1 MADELAVVGKHLPR
15 VDAVA
20 KVKGEAT
27 YVPDMQLPGML
38 HAKFLRSPHS
48 HARIVKINTKE
59 AESLFGVRGVMTHKN
74 VPKVHPRNKL
84 EYLLNETLRYA
95 GDEVAMV
102 AAETQ
107 EIAGEALKLIEV
119 EYEVLPAVFDAEEAM
134 QPDAPLVHPEHGS
147 NVHHGVPGC
156 SPEGWLSVNI
166 GDVDKGF
173 AEADYIV
180 DGTYET
186 PMQHTVSPM
195 PRSAIARWNG
205 NKLTCWADTQSPMNT
220 WFDLAR
226 CLNIPQSDV
235 RLIVPCPVGSYGRK
249 EPEKVTILTAL
260 MAKKTGRPVKTVLA
274 REEDFIASWRRL
286 NYKTYGKVGVKQD
299 GTITA
304 VYHRVIANCGADAQ
318 NPLMVLA
325 TSVTKA
331 FVILYQS
338 QNARSEACSVMTNT
352 NHHGA
357 VLGFGDPE
365 GDFCIDRLADEAAE
379 KIGMDPVEFRL
390 KNCVRYGDKYYERM
404 QLLAGKDPRRGIAGP
419 DLDMQECIT
428 RATDKAGWKKK
439 WRGWTTPMEVNGSRR
454 RGIGI
459 AMGMHHCSYSPY
471 SAAVKMNQ
479 DGTANVLTGAV
490 DMGQG
495 CGTVMAQV
503 VAEALGL
510 HYEDVHPTM
519 ADTAAT
525 PLGFGNAGS
534 SGTSS
539 AVNAAKLAADDARR
553 KLFEIAGRAL
563 DAKPDDLEAKDR
575 RIYVSSNPEKG
586 MSIAEV
592 CRLGYQVMG
601 VGLNPPSVSVR
612 DEKTGELLNAVA
624 IAVVVAE
631 VEVDTDTGELN
642 VISMS
647 SANDCGRAIN
657 PAMVENQV
665 DLGVVMGNGWV
676 RSEDFV
682 IDKSTGVLL
691 NPNLLDYKLM
701 THLDMPKREDAPV
714 SIVENPTS
722 WGPYGAKGFSETAMV
737 AVAPAIANAV
747 YNAIGVRIR
756 GDHFTPNRILE
767 ALGK

>member
-1 MADELAVVGKHLPR
+1 
-15 VDAVA
+15 
-20 KVKGEAT
+20 
-27 YVPDMQLPGML
+27 
-38 HAKFLRSPHS
+38 
-48 HARIVKINTKE
+48 
-59 AESLFGVRGVMTHKN
+59 
-74 VPKVHPRNKL
+74 
-84 EYLLNETLRYA
+84 
-95 GDEVAMV
+95 MV
-102 AAETQ
+102 AAETK
-107 EIAGEALKLIEV
+107 EIAEEALKLIEV

-147 NVHHGVPGC
+147 NVYHGAPGC
-156 SPEGWLSVNI
+156 TPEGWLVLNI

-180 DGTYET
+180 DGIYET

-195 PRSAIARWNG
+195 PRAAIAQWNG
-205 NKLTCWADTQSPMNT
+205 NKLTCWADTQSPMNV

-226 CLNIPQSDV
+226 CLNIPQSDIRV
-235 RLIVPCPVGSYGRK
+235 IVERPVGAYGRK
-249 EPEKVTILTAL
+249 EPEKTTILTAL
-260 MAKKTGRPVKTVLA
+260 MAKRTGRPVKTA
-274 REEDFIASWRRL
+274 FTREEDFIASWRRL
-286 NYKTYGKVGVKQD
+286 DYKAYGKIGVKQD

-304 VYHRVIANCGADAQ
+304 VHHRVIANCGADAQ

-338 QNARSEACSVMTNT
+338 QNARSEGCSVMTNT
-352 NHHGA
+352 NNHGA

-365 GDFCIDRLADEAAE
+365 GDFCIDRLMDEAAE

-404 QLLAGKDPRRGIAGP
+404 QLLAGRDPRRGIVGP
-419 DLDMQECIT
+419 DINMPEVIT
-428 RATDKAGWKKK
+428 RAAEKADWKRK

-459 AMGMHHCSYSPY
+459 AMGMHHCSYNPY

-479 DGTANVLTGAV
+479 DGTANVLTCAV
-490 DMGQG
+490 EMGQG

-510 HYEDVHPTM
+510 HYEDVNTTM

-534 SGTSS
+534 MGTSS

-553 KLFEIAGRAL
+553 KLFEIAARQL
-563 DAKPDDLEAKDR
+563 DAEPDDLEAKDR
-575 RIYVSSNPEKG
+575 RIYVSVHPEKG
-586 MSIAEV
+586 ISIADA

-601 VGLNPPSVSVR
+601 VAVNPSPDSLR
-612 DEKTGELLNAVA
+612 DEKTGELLNALA
-624 IAVVVAE
+624 IAAVVAE

-642 VISMS
+642 VIRIST
-647 SANDCGRAIN
+647 ANDCGRAIN
-657 PAMVENQV
+657 PAMVENQI
-665 DLGVVMGNGWV
+665 DLGIVMGNGWV
-676 RSEDFV
+676 RSENFV

-701 THLDMPKREDAPV
+701 TFLDIPKGADTQV

-756 GDHFTPNRILE
+756 GDHFTPDRILE

>member
-1 MADELAVVGKHLPR
+1 MADELSVVGKHLPR

-38 HAKFLRSPHS
+38 HARFLRSPHP
-48 HARIVKINTKE
+48 HARIVKINTKK
-59 AESLFGVRGVMTHKN
+59 AESLPGVRGVLTHKN

-84 EYLLNETLRYA
+84 EYLLNETLLYA

-102 AAETQ
+102 AAETK
-107 EIAGEALKLIEV
+107 EIAEEALKLIEV

-147 NVHHGVPGC
+147 NVYHGAPGC
-156 SPEGWLSVNI
+156 TPEGWISLNI

-186 PMQHTVSPM
+186 PMQHGVSPM

-205 NKLTCWADTQSPMNT
+205 NKLTCWADTMAPMNV

-226 CLNIPQSDV
+226 CLNMPQSDV
-235 RLIVPCPVGSYGRK
+235 RLIVERPVGELGRK
-249 EPEKVTILTAL
+249 EPEKTTILTAL
-260 MAKKTGRPVKTVLA
+260 MAKRTGRPVKTA
-274 REEDFIASWRRL
+274 FTREEDFIASKRRL
-286 NYKTYGKVGVKQD
+286 DYKTYGKIGVKQD

-304 VYHRVIANCGADAQ
+304 VYHRAITNCGADAQ
-318 NPLMVLA
+318 SPLNVMA
-325 TSVTKA
+325 TTVCKA
-331 FVILYQS
+331 FVVLYRS
-338 QNARSEACSVMTNT
+338 QNARSEGCTVLTNT
-352 NHHGA
+352 NNHGA

-379 KIGMDPVEFRL
+379 KIGMDPIEFRL
-390 KNCVRYGDKYYERM
+390 KNCVRYGDKTYERM

-419 DLDMQECIT
+419 DLDMQEVIT
-428 RATDKAGWKKK
+428 RAADKADWKKK
-439 WRGWTTPMEVNGSRR
+439 WRGWTTPVEVSGAKR

-459 AMGMHHCSYSPY
+459 AMGIHHCMHNPY

-479 DGTANVLTGAV
+479 DGTANVLTCAV
-490 DMGQG
+490 EHGQG
-495 CGTVMAQV
+495 CATIMIQV

-510 HYEDVHPTM
+510 HYEDVNATM

-525 PLGFGNAGS
+525 PLGSGNAGS
-534 SGTSS
+534 SGTGS
-539 AVNAAKLAADDARR
+539 AVNAAKLAAEDARR
-553 KLFEIAGRAL
+553 KLFEIAARAL
-563 DAKPDDLEAKDR
+563 DSKPDDLEAKDR
-575 RIYVSSNPEKG
+575 RIYVRSNPEKG
-586 MSIAEV
+586 ISIADA

-601 VGLNPPSVSVR
+601 VGLNPSPNSLR
-612 DEKTGELLNAVA
+612 DEKTGELLNALA

-657 PAMVENQV
+657 PAMVENQI
-665 DLGVVMGNGWV
+665 DLGVVMGNGWI
-676 RSEDFV
+676 RSENFV

-701 THLDMPKREDAPV
+701 TFLDIPKGKDTQV
-714 SIVENPTS
+714 SVVENPTS

-756 GDHFTPNRILE
+756 GTHFTPDRILE